1 MDHSTALF
9 SPMPPYGSAVGLAT
23 LFVSQ
28 EITTEVRFH
37 YAMLARIP
45 AAVTLSLLL
54 GRSSMNLDEL
64 AVDDLTRLGLASKSF
79 TSIVTG
85 YRTSKKGKAPVPPLA
100 VVIDL
105 TGSDDDEIGILSF
118 RRSVRHPF
126 SFPSECLHMLTD
138 QHQSEQTRTDKPL
151 KPTSRLFVSG
161 TE

>member
-1 MDHSTALF
+1 M
-9 SPMPPYGSAVGLAT
+9 
-23 LFVSQ
+23 
-28 EITTEVRFH
+28 
-37 YAMLARIP
+37 
-45 AAVTLSLLL
+45 
-54 GRSSMNLDEL
+54 
-64 AVDDLTRLGLASKSF
+64 
-79 TSIVTG
+79 
-85 YRTSKKGKAPVPPLA
+85 PPLA